1 MADKSKNILEGMKRR
16 FHDIVGF
23 FNYELWRIRPE
34 NLSAKRWV
42 FIRWIRTIVLAFR
55 GFDENKC
62 SLRASALTFYTL
74 LSIVPAVAL
83 GFGIAKGF
91 DMQKVLENEL
101 LERMRGQEEII
112 SNVITF
118 SNRLLDQTKG
128 GVIAG
133 VGIIVLVWLIIKLLG
148 NIEKSFNDIW
158 GVPYPRSF
166 GRKLSDYLSI
176 LFIAPILI
184 IVSSGITVFITTQ
197 GEYIARE
204 LELLGPVST
213 LISIC
218 LKALPY
224 CVIWLLFTFIY
235 IFMPNTKVNLKSGIL
250 GGIVAGTIYEIVQWF
265 YITFQVGVTKY
276 GAIYGGFA
284 VLPLFMIWL
293 QISWLILLFG
303 AEITF
308 AHQNVDTYE
317 FEPEALLASAS
328 LKRLLALGISQICVK
343 RFCKGDKP
351 WGAREISNA
360 LGIAVRLT
368 NQILY
373 DLVQCGILAETVG
386 TDEKDPLYQPARD
399 LNLISINSVIH
410 ALDEHGNK
418 DMPLAD
424 SEEIK
429 MISKCMEKFA
439 DILNKSD
446 ANLLL
451 KDI

>member
-1 MADKSKNILEGMKRR
+1 MKRT
-16 FHDIVGF
+16 FQDIVGF
-23 FNYELWRIRPE
+23 FSHELWRIRPE
-34 NLSAKRWV
+34 NLTPKRWF

-55 GFDENKC
+55 GFDENRC

-91 DMQKVLENEL
+91 DMQKVLEKEL

-112 SNVITF
+112 SNVINF

-128 GVIAG
+128 GLIAG
-133 VGIIVLVWLIIKLLG
+133 IGIIALVWIIIKLLG
-148 NIEKSFNDIW
+148 NIESSLNDIW
-158 GVPYPRSF
+158 GVPHPRSF
-166 GRKLSDYLSI
+166 GRKLSDYLSV

-184 IVSSGITVFITTQ
+184 IVSGGVTVFITTQ
-197 GEYIARE
+197 GAYIAQR

-224 CVIWLLFTFIY
+224 CVIWLLFTFLY

-265 YITFQVGVTKY
+265 YITFQVGVSKY
-276 GAIYGGFA
+276 GAVYGGFA

-293 QISWLILLFG
+293 QISWLIVLFG

-317 FEPEALLASAS
+317 FEPESLLASAS
-328 LKRLLALGISQICVK
+328 LKRLLALGISQICVN
-343 RFCKGDKP
+343 RFYKGEKP
-351 WGAREISNA
+351 WGVREISNA

-386 TDEKDPLYQPARD
+386 KDEKDPLYQPALD
-399 LNLISINSVIH
+399 LNHISINSVIQ
-410 ALDEHGNK
+410 ALDKHGNK
-418 DMPLAD
+418 DMPLID

-429 MISKCMEKFA
+429 KISKSMEKFT